1 MSTKKERLEAI
12 CRLIRTKMIGNQEE
26 LQKALEDNGFSV
38 TQATLSR
45 DIKQLKIAKVH
56 DGNGD
61 YVYRLPDDQPAWP
74 EEGDMAHPNIE
85 FSGNLAVV
93 RTRPGYAMGIASE
106 IDAHASREIL
116 ATIAGDDTILVIPRE
131 GYRREQVVEVLSRFV

>member
-45 DIKQLKIAKVH
+45 DIKQ
-56 DGNGD
+56 
-61 YVYRLPDDQPAWP
+61 
-74 EEGDMAHPNIE
+74 
-85 FSGNLAVV
+85 
-93 RTRPGYAMGIASE
+93 
-106 IDAHASREIL
+106 
-116 ATIAGDDTILVIPRE
+116 
-131 GYRREQVVEVLSRFV
+131 